1 LDFPFTF
8 SLQPLEEVKHATTYS
23 LPTFITPITPQATT
37 AAMAG
42 YNHAT
47 STYILI
53 ALTVVFGLVSGYVVL

>member
-1 LDFPFTF
+1 
-8 SLQPLEEVKHATTYS
+8 
-23 LPTFITPITPQATT
+23 
-37 AAMAG
+37 MAG